1 MGNVRKSAWNNKS
14 LQEYLNAD
22 YWLNCSYCSETTLQ
36 IFYPLSLVNYPHKG
50 QWHRA
55 LMFSL
60 ICVWI
65 NDWVNNHEAGDLRC
79 YHTHYNVI
87 VMFSEIQFDGMK
99 TWEQVYT
106 WLVLCCVYGG
116 LTRGWDKMADIFQMT
131 FSDAFTWLKMYELR
145 LSLHWNLT
153 LRDQLQYPT
162 FVEIMAWHQ
171 IGNKPLSEPILIQ
184 FLMHK
189 CIPALH
195 E

>member
-1 MGNVRKSAWNNKS
+1 M
-14 LQEYLNAD
+14 
-22 YWLNCSYCSETTLQ
+22 NC
-36 IFYPLSLVNYPHKG
+36 PHKG

-65 NDWVNNHEAGDLRC
+65 NDWVNNHEAGDLRR

-87 VMFSEIQFDGMK
+87 VMFSKIQFDGMK

-131 FSDAFTWLKMYELR
+131 FSDAFTWLKMYEFRLR
-145 LSLHWNLT
+145 LHWNLT
-153 LRDQLQYPT
+153 LREQLQYSHICWDNGLAPNRQQAIIWANLDPV
-162 FVEIMAWHQ
+162 FDA
-171 IGNKPLSEPILIQ
+171 
-184 FLMHK
+184 
-189 CIPALH
+189 
-195 E
+195 